1 MLDFIKSISETVP
14 KLPQIIY
21 NTFVGILDNVIQ
33 GIKDLPS
40 KIYNGFSS
48 VLSGIKTVLGTV
60 KDTVVDI
67 GSKVV
72 NLGGTIIDG
81 FKSVFEGI
89 YDWFKLNFF
98 TIDFDR
104 VYQTANVE
112 QQWHNKFSLFYDISD
127 RLENFKNGTGTAS
140 LSSDGIELMATNT
153 PLKIYMDL
161 PDFMGGGEA
170 CILDLDNTELLKLF
184 KYCRMFLTF
193 SLWFAF
199 AWHLINTV
207 APKIRI
213 S

>member
-1 MLDFIKSISETVP
+1 MPGKIGEFFKS
-14 KLPQIIY
+14 
-21 NTFVGILDNVIQ
+21 
-33 GIKDLPS
+33 
-40 KIYNGFSS
+40 
-48 VLSGIKTVLGTV
+48 LGE
-60 KDTVVDI
+60 
-67 GSKVV
+67 KVV